1 VPLGQKVR
9 LAVPRDRAKNRL
21 DIRCGKNVTAV

>member
-1 VPLGQKVR
+1 VPLRQKVR
-9 LAVPRDRAKNRL
+9 LDVPRDPAKNRL